1 MSDDEVVASYVPP
14 RYLFLSII
22 FPWALLLI
30 SKKRREKMETYEHN
44 REEKCIRT
52 KNTERKKRVRASKDA
67 CKKYRSLLRKLL
79 PKNLANTPI
88 CSHSSINSFVR
99 SFIYLSIHSLISFY
113 SSVCMYVHLYE
124 SICICLWSIQL
135 FIYRCVDSLS
145 YFHQII
151 YSNIP
156 LVLHPF
162 IFPSFH

>member
-1 MSDDEVVASYVPP
+1 MSVRPSVRPVLIRKTNMAVFECKKSSNNIINNESMSDDEVVASYVPP

-124 SICICLWSIQL
+124 SICICL
-135 FIYRCVDSLS
+135 
-145 YFHQII
+145 
-151 YSNIP
+151 
-156 LVLHPF
+156 
-162 IFPSFH
+162 

>member
-1 MSDDEVVASYVPP
+1 MSVRLSVRRSGPCYFRKTNMAVFECEKSSNDIINNESMSDDEVVASYVPP

-124 SICICLWSIQL
+124 SICICL
-135 FIYRCVDSLS
+135 
-145 YFHQII
+145 
-151 YSNIP
+151 
-156 LVLHPF
+156 
-162 IFPSFH
+162 